1 MKLTLNLFKPSVAFV
16 IYLSNRRHFAV
27 FAVSGLWVRTK
38 QTSFPQKNLFSTMS
52 APNCFPR
59 TISMPAQFT
68 LVTGK
73 NNRRCHSRHLCV

>member
-27 FAVSGLWVRTK
+27 FAVSGFWVRTK

-73 NNRRCHSRHLCV
+73 NNR